1 MKGTKLLRFLTIN
14 VFLLYIVTF
23 LYDSYIWV
31 SSTMVF
37 HPQHTIEGGKFVVF
51 IVFIVILN
59 TIDFVG
65 KIIKGSD

>member
-14 VFLLYIVTF
+14 VFLLYIVTL

-37 HPQHTIEGGKFVVF
+37 YSQDTIEGDKFVVV

-65 KIIKGSD
+65 EIIKGSD

>member
-1 MKGTKLLRFLTIN
+1 MNIIKVFKFLTIN
-14 VFLLYIVTF
+14 VFLLYIVTL

-37 HPQHTIEGGKFVVF
+37 YSQDTIEGNKFVVV

-59 TIDFVG
+59 TIDFAG
-65 KIIKGSD
+65 EIIKGSD